1 MDILHLV
8 ERLETVLNESRRLP
22 LTASL
27 LVDEDRIF
35 NIIDQMRV
43 AIPETIKKAQ
53 RTEAEKDRILAK
65 ATEEGDRIRE
75 LAKQEAMEL
84 VNRDTVIANAHN
96 RASKILERAHVDA
109 DRIRAGADD
118 YAARILAQLEQDMVR
133 SLRVVQNGLNHLE
146 QHQEALQQ
154 QRATESLSLEDDI
167 PLMDEHD
174 IDLEPLAE
182 EDILEPAEIQD

>member
-8 ERLETVLNESRRLP
+8 ERLENVLNESRRLP

-43 AIPETIKKAQ
+43 AIPEAIKKAQ
-53 RTEAEKDRILAK
+53 RTESEKDRILAQ
-65 ATEEGDRIRE
+65 ANEEGERIRE

-84 VNRDTVIANAHN
+84 VNRDAVIANAHT
-96 RASKILERAHVDA
+96 RANKILERSHVDA
-109 DRIRAGADD
+109 ERIRAGADD

-146 QHQEALQQ
+146 QQREA
-154 QRATESLSLEDDI
+154 ELSAAAALE
-167 PLMDEHD
+167 ET
-174 IDLEPLAE
+174 LAGE
-182 EDILEPAEIQD
+182 EDPEEMLEEEIEQVPAEVQE